1 MIKSTPTIVGVG
13 KHYALMMSAGL
24 VGLASG
30 WLLHGAMQTSSP
42 TEPQS
47 EVEIKDPGPPDLRRQ
62 FFRSSVSGSI
72 SGTSM
77 DPQPAEDFLA
87 KAQLQQ
93 DRQELEHL
101 QDLRLAGECVLEMES
116 ALARS
121 GYKESWQRS
130 AQRVAAQRQ
139 HTGHDGLLTSFGLT
153 TDQVGQWNRHLQ
165 KITEAAA
172 EVETARFQ
180 HLRAKGEF
188 TQRMHSLLSE
198 DQIQEYTSYHEYQRG
213 FLDQQGFQEYAARQ
227 LTDLDQRTLD
237 KISQLMRDPNSQTY
251 EAWTGPFDEP
261 PTPGWGSE
269 SARERNRATILQY
282 QAARDHALAQ
292 AEQLGL
298 RSEVIDQ
305 LAGYYSERIAFVES
319 MLPKEGA
326 IPPHLRPRPLP
337 PGRIPPSP

>member
-1 MIKSTPTIVGVG
+1 
-13 KHYALMMSAGL
+13 
-24 VGLASG
+24 
-30 WLLHGAMQTSSP
+30 
-42 TEPQS
+42 
-47 EVEIKDPGPPDLRRQ
+47 
-62 FFRSSVSGSI
+62 
-72 SGTSM
+72 M
-77 DPQPAEDFLA
+77 DPQPAEDDLA
-87 KAQLQQ
+87 KALLQR
-93 DRQELEHL
+93 DLEELEHL
-101 QDLRLAGECVLEMES
+101 QELRLAGECVLEMEG

-121 GYKESWQRS
+121 GYKEGWHQR
-130 AQRVAAQRQ
+130 AQRVAEQRQ
-139 HTGHDGLLTSFGLT
+139 QTGHDGLLTSFGLT

-213 FLDQQGFQEYAARQ
+213 FLDQKGFQDYAARQ

-237 KISQLMRDPNSQTY
+237 QISHLMGDPRSQTY
-251 EAWTGPFDEP
+251 EAWTGPFDDP
-261 PTPGWGSE
+261 PTPGWGAE
-269 SARERNRATILQY
+269 SGREIMRASILQY
-282 QAARDHALAQ
+282 QAARDHALTQ
-292 AEQLGL
+292 AEQIGL
-298 RSEVIDQ
+298 RTEVIDQ

-337 PGRIPPSP
+337 PSRMPPP